1 MTYINSCLAAS
12 VADGQRLEFIKE
24 ILGVG
29 VCIAFLL
36 GLYFANDLSIRVGCA
51 VLHSLLLLSVAW
63 SCRLG
68 LAWRETKR
76 YLTSKTLTSFN
87 SFNKIYTLKH

>member
-29 VCIAFLL
+29 VCLAFLL
-36 GLYFANDLSIRVGCA
+36 GLYFANDLSI
-51 VLHSLLLLSVAW
+51 
-63 SCRLG
+63 G

-76 YLTSKTLTSFN
+76 YLTSKTLT
-87 SFNKIYTLKH
+87 